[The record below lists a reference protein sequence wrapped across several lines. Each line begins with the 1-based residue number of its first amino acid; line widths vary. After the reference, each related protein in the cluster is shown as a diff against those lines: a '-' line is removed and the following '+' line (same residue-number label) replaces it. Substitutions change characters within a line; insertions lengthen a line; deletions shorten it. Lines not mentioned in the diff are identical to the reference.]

1 MSQEKPASYPEELPV
16 GQNEE
21 SGGDLSV
28 VSSHEEVSDG
38 GEKSNMVND
47 TTIIE
52 KDYVRRRRKGLHR

>member
-1 MSQEKPASYPEELPV
+1 MSQEKPVYAEELPV

-28 VSSHEEVSDG
+28 VSGHEEVSDG

-47 TTIIE
+47 TIIE
-52 KDYVRRRRKGLHR
+52 KDYVRSS